1 VTILGITY
9 NIIVDPFSTSVRHL
23 TLSLT
28 SNDKLW
34 IQLISKLKQVRQPID
49 EPKLQ
54 IFIHY
59 SQLEATVVQKSNYSE
74 LSL

>member
-1 VTILGITY
+1 
-9 NIIVDPFSTSVRHL
+9 
-23 TLSLT
+23 
-28 SNDKLW
+28 
-34 IQLISKLKQVRQPID
+34 LISKLKQVQQPID

-59 SQLEATVVQKSNYSE
+59 SQLEATVVQMSNYSE